1 MSVPDITLFVGAL
14 VSVWSIGFVAG
25 FLMTR
30 FKDAMSQV

>member
-1 MSVPDITLFVGAL
+1 MSSTDTAAFLAYL
-14 VSVWSIGFVAG
+14 VSAWCIGFTAG